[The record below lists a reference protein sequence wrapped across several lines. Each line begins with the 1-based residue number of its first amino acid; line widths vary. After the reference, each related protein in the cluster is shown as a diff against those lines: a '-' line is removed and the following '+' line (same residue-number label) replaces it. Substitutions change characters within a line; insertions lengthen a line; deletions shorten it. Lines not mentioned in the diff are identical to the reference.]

1 MIKPHFFI
9 SLTYSEDGGIK
20 KDETLLISSF
30 HLTPLSP
37 SLFIEKLAELI
48 KFHPKSEADPWVEAN
63 SYDEAFYSQK
73 KKKKK
78 DLKLA
83 AVLNSATAIDRPAG
97 Y

>member
-1 MIKPHFFI
+1 MIKPHFLI
-9 SLTYSEDGGIK
+9 SLTYSEDRGIK

-30 HLTPLSP
+30 HLTPSSP
-37 SLFIEKLAELI
+37 SLIIEKLVELI

-63 SYDEAFYSQK
+63 SYDEAFK
-73 KKKKK
+73 KKERFYKR
-78 DLKLA
+78 KLA